1 MGSAVM
7 ATQWRMRGILLVTL
21 AVMLNSADGAPLVGD
36 VQMLDGP
43 DYSQDLGE
51 SAVETAGES
60 AADEVG
66 EMASYA
72 ATKKKYL
79 GLIKKTKKWLKKKK
93 AVVKKKF
100 DAQMKKTSKIF
111 AKLYAPIKKGPSPK
125 LGAPLGMD
133 GQSGISSMAR
143 WAFAT
148 QVAAWSKIAHKKIAR
163 YEMLL
168 QENRFRH
175 FSTAVCKEVLKSK
188 VDAIGD
194 LDYKKKKSDLVKA
207 LAKQKKMLNQKV
219 AFDRADMEH
228 KVASYKL
235 WSKNSEFA
243 ANGGVAG
250 RDPTKTHMMTTGQSD
265 KMGQSREGELV
276 QAAHWAF
283 ARQKAHALSFYDRN
297 VGIMKKR
304 KMKLQ
309 KQHDLTLCRT
319 GRKPNSPHL
328 KFELK
333 RAKKSLKKQIKKMP
347 AKAKKKAAKKALKKK
362 AKKAKK
368 AKKKAK
374 KKGEEMS
381 EDHDLGESGPDS
393 SVDSATSVEDA
404 IEFHKLIDSSGG
416 EESIA
421 ERASML
427 KRVRAAEQMEL
438 SNNTPY

>member
-93 AVVKKKF
+93 
-100 DAQMKKTSKIF
+100 TSKIF

-148 QVAAWSKIAHKKIAR
+148 QVAAWSKIAHKKIDR

-168 QENRFRH
+168 QE
-175 FSTAVCKEVLKSK
+175 
-188 VDAIGD
+188 
-194 LDYKKKKSDLVKA
+194 
-207 LAKQKKMLNQKV
+207 
-219 AFDRADMEH
+219 
-228 KVASYKL
+228 
-235 WSKNSEFA
+235 
-243 ANGGVAG
+243 
-250 RDPTKTHMMTTGQSD
+250 
-265 KMGQSREGELV
+265 
-276 QAAHWAF
+276 
-283 ARQKAHALSFYDRN
+283 
-297 VGIMKKR
+297 
-304 KMKLQ
+304 
-309 KQHDLTLCRT
+309 
-319 GRKPNSPHL
+319 
-328 KFELK
+328 
-333 RAKKSLKKQIKKMP
+333 
-347 AKAKKKAAKKALKKK
+347 
-362 AKKAKK
+362 
-368 AKKKAK
+368 
-374 KKGEEMS
+374 
-381 EDHDLGESGPDS
+381 
-393 SVDSATSVEDA
+393 
-404 IEFHKLIDSSGG
+404 
-416 EESIA
+416 
-421 ERASML
+421 
-427 KRVRAAEQMEL
+427 
-438 SNNTPY
+438 

>member
-1 MGSAVM
+1 MGDVA
-7 ATQWRMRGILLVTL
+7 QRRMMRWVRVLALVAL

-72 ATKKKYL
+72 ATKKK
-79 GLIKKTKKWLKKKK
+79 
-93 AVVKKKF
+93 AVAKKKF

-148 QVAAWSKIAHKKIAR
+148 QVAAWSKIAHKKIDR

-194 LDYKKKKSDLVKA
+194 LDYKKKKSDLVRA

-235 WSKNSEFA
+235 WNKNSEFA

-250 RDPTKTHMMTTGQSD
+250 
-265 KMGQSREGELV
+265 
-276 QAAHWAF
+276 
-283 ARQKAHALSFYDRN
+283 
-297 VGIMKKR
+297 
-304 KMKLQ
+304 
-309 KQHDLTLCRT
+309 
-319 GRKPNSPHL
+319 
-328 KFELK
+328 
-333 RAKKSLKKQIKKMP
+333 
-347 AKAKKKAAKKALKKK
+347 
-362 AKKAKK
+362 
-368 AKKKAK
+368 
-374 KKGEEMS
+374 
-381 EDHDLGESGPDS
+381 
-393 SVDSATSVEDA
+393 
-404 IEFHKLIDSSGG
+404 
-416 EESIA
+416 
-421 ERASML
+421 
-427 KRVRAAEQMEL
+427 
-438 SNNTPY
+438 

>member
-93 AVVKKKF
+93 AVAKKKF
-100 DAQMKKTSKIF
+100 DAQMKKRPKIF

-143 WAFAT
+143 WAYAT
-148 QVAAWSKIAHKKIAR
+148 QVANWVKLAHKKMAR
-163 YEMLL
+163 YEMML
-168 QENRFRH
+168 QENRYRH
-175 FSTAVCKEVLKSK
+175 FSTGVCKEVPKSK

-194 LDYKKKKSDLVKA
+194 LQYKKKKSDVMKA
-207 LAKQKKMLNQKV
+207 LKKQKAMLNRKV
-219 AFDRADMEH
+219 AYDRADMQH
-228 KVASYKL
+228 KEAS
-235 WSKNSEFA
+235 FA
-243 ANGGVAG
+243 VWNKSSQWKANGGLMG
-250 RDPTKTHMMTTGQSD
+250 QNKKKTHMMTMGENK
-265 KMGQSREGELV
+265 KMGDSRLGELT

-283 ARQKAHALSFYDRN
+283 ARQKAHAISFYERN
-297 VGIMKKR
+297 VSILKKR
-304 KMKLQ
+304 LKKVT

-319 GRKPNSPHL
+319 GRKPNSPQL

-347 AKAKKKAAKKALKKK
+347 AKAQKKAAKKALKKK
-362 AKKAKK
+362 VKKKMKKLKKAKK
-368 AKKKAK
+368 AKKKGGK
-374 KKGEEMS
+374 EQDS
-381 EDHDLGESGPDS
+381 DEDS
-393 SVDSATSVEDA
+393 DA
-404 IEFHKLIDSSGG
+404 
-416 EESIA
+416 A
-421 ERASML
+421 
-427 KRVRAAEQMEL
+427 
-438 SNNTPY
+438 

>member
-93 AVVKKKF
+93 AVAKKKF

-125 LGAPLGMD
+125 LGAPLGID
-133 GQSGISSMAR
+133 GQAGISSMAR

-148 QVAAWSKIAHKKIAR
+148 QVAAWSKIAHKKIDR

-194 LDYKKKKSDLVKA
+194 LDYTKK
-207 LAKQKKMLNQKV
+207 KKMLNQKV

-235 WSKNSEFA
+235 WNKNSEFA

-265 KMGQSREGELV
+265 KMAQSKEGELV

-297 VGIMKKR
+297 VGILKKR

-347 AKAKKKAAKKALKKK
+347 AKAKKKAAKKAAKKK
-362 AKKAKK
+362 AKKNA
-368 AKKKAK
+368 KKAK

-393 SVDSATSVEDA
+393 S
-404 IEFHKLIDSSGG
+404 
-416 EESIA
+416 
-421 ERASML
+421 
-427 KRVRAAEQMEL
+427 
-438 SNNTPY
+438 